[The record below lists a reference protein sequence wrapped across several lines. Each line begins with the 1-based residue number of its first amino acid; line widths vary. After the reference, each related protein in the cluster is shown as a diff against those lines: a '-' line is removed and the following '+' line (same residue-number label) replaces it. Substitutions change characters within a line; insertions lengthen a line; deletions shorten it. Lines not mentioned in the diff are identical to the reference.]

1 MPQSSAASQRK
12 RVADTNCCAL
22 DTVFVLSCLFLVVSG
37 VASAI
42 IAWFDPTAYNPR
54 WAAGSERLR
63 NAVVPVCHQLAA
75 HPFIHPKVAD
85 RLVQYSAA
93 LMAAIESLFPAH
105 MAAGAISIVT
115 PVTLLAFACCAR
127 GTSAISTRAAV
138 VLGMSSLFSA
148 IIAGLALL
156 SGSAVVWTREWE
168 ASALPEPCR
177 QNLTAALASLIA
189 GPNASAWPTEWT
201 MRSTPMELHRQF
213 SSGQLEPPRLDELLA
228 CLFPADGMA
237 VAATAL
243 GALAVAGVIAA
254 TPTEPPAQHCISCA
268 RKRHLSGK
276 AARSQSGHRSSA
288 TGGGRAHV
296 SSDDDDTDTD
306 SVAKARGA
314 RTSLLGFASRLPP
327 TCTYVSCVTPSRV
340 AMLAAIIHTT
350 VSPSTYF
357 PSLVGAEAPSQGSSY
372 PLTLVRSGLAYF
384 VLAFLA
390 WSRAARPSSR
400 VATLATVCG
409 CSTASSQME
418 SRSHQ
423 TIMTPKLSSI
433 HAALAPGGAS
443 QPALAAKATRTQ
455 LQESGETLRA
465 FTGYIS
471 HSTRVPLNNSL
482 GAARA
487 VLDDVL
493 TLESSL
499 QRGAGSLR
507 PTWVRGRDLLGPVR
521 SMFEG
526 GGTSL
531 GSSAAGAKDLDI
543 IDAVSMAGVDVF
555 VDHARLTQI
564 CANFASNS
572 IKFGAGRPAR
582 LVVHLQRRKPGGATR
597 APKLAAPGYAPA
609 FGSLRYGRPV
619 ERSRPAEAPR
629 YTRASIV
636 PNTVADAGPPGQEPT
651 RIPLPALVVPALNE
665 LVREVGRRSLAMVP
679 PSSWEASS
687 ERDNTTGGP
696 QASGSA
702 TSLGHSAF
710 GGSMRAGSSAVHA
723 GSPTSGSRWQ
733 PMVLVVQAVD
743 QGVGV
748 EEADRV
754 NLFRAFAQVDAGV
767 GTKGVGTGLGLAVC
781 AALAH
786 AMGGTVGHA
795 PNTVAFG
802 AAGLDEG
809 AHAPPTRRADEDE
822 SAPTTRRHQG
832 TRGHSGV
839 PLSSNEGGSSARSDA
854 MD

>member
-37 VASAI
+37 VATAV

-243 GALAVAGVIAA
+243 GALAVA
-254 TPTEPPAQHCISCA
+254 
-268 RKRHLSGK
+268 
-276 AARSQSGHRSSA
+276 
-288 TGGGRAHV
+288 
-296 SSDDDDTDTD
+296 
-306 SVAKARGA
+306 
-314 RTSLLGFASRLPP
+314 
-327 TCTYVSCVTPSRV
+327 
-340 AMLAAIIHTT
+340 AIIHTT

-384 VLAFLA
+384 ASIPVAITLSVYFPALIFL
-390 WSRAARPSSR
+390 
-400 VATLATVCG
+400 
-409 CSTASSQME
+409 
-418 SRSHQ
+418 
-423 TIMTPKLSSI
+423 LSGVI
-433 HAALAPGGAS
+433 
-443 QPALAAKATRTQ
+443 QALAAKATRTQ

-471 HSTRVPLNNSL
+471 HSTRVPLNAAQLAADELNEDITLAVEDGLMNPDAAAMLEILQNSL

-555 VDHARLTQI
+555 VDHARLTQ
-564 CANFASNS
+564 
-572 IKFGAGRPAR
+572 
-582 LVVHLQRRKPGGATR
+582 
-597 APKLAAPGYAPA
+597 
-609 FGSLRYGRPV
+609 
-619 ERSRPAEAPR
+619 E
-629 YTRASIV
+629 
-636 PNTVADAGPPGQEPT
+636 
-651 RIPLPALVVPALNE
+651 
-665 LVREVGRRSLAMVP
+665 
-679 PSSWEASS
+679 W
-687 ERDNTTGGP
+687 
-696 QASGSA
+696 
-702 TSLGHSAF
+702 
-710 GGSMRAGSSAVHA
+710 
-723 GSPTSGSRWQ
+723 
-733 PMVLVVQAVD
+733 
-743 QGVGV
+743 
-748 EEADRV
+748 
-754 NLFRAFAQVDAGV
+754 
-767 GTKGVGTGLGLAVC
+767 
-781 AALAH
+781 
-786 AMGGTVGHA
+786 
-795 PNTVAFG
+795 
-802 AAGLDEG
+802 
-809 AHAPPTRRADEDE
+809 
-822 SAPTTRRHQG
+822 
-832 TRGHSGV
+832 TRG
-839 PLSSNEGGSSARSDA
+839 PMPR
-854 MD
+854 

>member
-1 MPQSSAASQRK
+1 
-12 RVADTNCCAL
+12 
-22 DTVFVLSCLFLVVSG
+22 
-37 VASAI
+37 
-42 IAWFDPTAYNPR
+42 
-54 WAAGSERLR
+54 
-63 NAVVPVCHQLAA
+63 
-75 HPFIHPKVAD
+75 
-85 RLVQYSAA
+85 
-93 LMAAIESLFPAH
+93 
-105 MAAGAISIVT
+105 
-115 PVTLLAFACCAR
+115 
-127 GTSAISTRAAV
+127 
-138 VLGMSSLFSA
+138 
-148 IIAGLALL
+148 
-156 SGSAVVWTREWE
+156 
-168 ASALPEPCR
+168 
-177 QNLTAALASLIA
+177 
-189 GPNASAWPTEWT
+189 

-418 SRSHQ
+418 SRPHQ
-423 TIMTPKLSSI
+423 TIVTPKLSSI
-433 HAALAPGGAS
+433 HAALAPGAAS
-443 QPALAAKATRTQ
+443 QPVGSRTWRRSSRVRHHPDHNCFRCFCRGRGWRRCVRKGRRWKQACISIASAIHQPDSLTTLLFVAAFAHFAISMFPTGPIASFGRQASIPVAITLSVYFPALIFLLSGVIQALAAKATRTQ

-471 HSTRVPLNNSL
+471 HSTRVPLNAAQLAADELNEDITLAVEDGLMNPDAAAMLEILQNSL

-555 VDHARLTQI
+555 VDHARLTQVRAWLWW
-564 CANFASNS
+564 CGNDSGMCSSARGGFP
-572 IKFGAGRPAR
+572 RP
-582 LVVHLQRRKPGGATR
+582 H
-597 APKLAAPGYAPA
+597 
-609 FGSLRYGRPV
+609 
-619 ERSRPAEAPR
+619 
-629 YTRASIV
+629 
-636 PNTVADAGPPGQEPT
+636 
-651 RIPLPALVVPALNE
+651 
-665 LVREVGRRSLAMVP
+665 
-679 PSSWEASS
+679 SS
-687 ERDNTTGGP
+687 D
-696 QASGSA
+696 
-702 TSLGHSAF
+702 
-710 GGSMRAGSSAVHA
+710 SMRAGVAQSQVLAAPFCALCDCRFVQILPPTRSSLVLADPPDLSSISNAASPAAQLARRSLPRLDTLRRLAPFGTGGPWNAVGQQRHRATREPPSCPILLPTQDPPARSQRASRFQRSWYLHSTSWFARWGAAPLQWFRPRPGRLHQSGTTQRGGRRHPGAPLRWGTRRLA
-723 GSPTSGSRWQ
+723 GACGLDRLPCTPALQLQEAVGSRWYLWCR
-733 PMVLVVQAVD
+733 PWTRGSAWKRRTVSTCFAHSPKSM
-743 QGVGV
+743 
-748 EEADRV
+748 
-754 NLFRAFAQVDAGV
+754 RAWEPRASER
-767 GTKGVGTGLGLAVC
+767 
-781 AALAH
+781 
-786 AMGGTVGHA
+786 
-795 PNTVAFG
+795 
-802 AAGLDEG
+802 GLDWLYVPPSRTPWVEQS
-809 AHAPPTRRADEDE
+809 AMPPT
-822 SAPTTRRHQG
+822 P
-832 TRGHSGV
+832 
-839 PLSSNEGGSSARSDA
+839 
-854 MD
+854 